1 MKDKKMWRRL
11 KLYDNLFTYCQ
22 LKSTVIF
29 FIKYCGICSMLM
41 FDKYQPFFFL
51 QVKAAAINTVIK
63 ENQQNSIFLRAD
75 NLFKA
80 KLVGDA

>member
-1 MKDKKMWRRL
+1 MPLALWLSRN
-11 KLYDNLFTYCQ
+11 YHTV
-22 LKSTVIF
+22 ST
-29 FIKYCGICSMLM
+29 
-41 FDKYQPFFFL
+41 
-51 QVKAAAINTVIK
+51 AINTVIK

>member
-1 MKDKKMWRRL
+1 MKDKKMWRGL

-29 FIKYCGICSMLM
+29 FINHCGICSILM

>member
-1 MKDKKMWRRL
+1 
-11 KLYDNLFTYCQ
+11 
-22 LKSTVIF
+22 
-29 FIKYCGICSMLM
+29 MLM

-63 ENQQNSIFLRAD
+63 ENQQNSIFLRVD